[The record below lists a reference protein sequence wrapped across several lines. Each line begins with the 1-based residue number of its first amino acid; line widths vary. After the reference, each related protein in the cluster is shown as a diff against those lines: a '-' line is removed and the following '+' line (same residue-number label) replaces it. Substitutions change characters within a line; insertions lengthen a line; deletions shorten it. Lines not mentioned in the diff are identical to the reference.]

1 MNKIILVGYMGSGKT
16 EIGKLVSK
24 NAKIPFYDLDH
35 LIENRLSKSINQI
48 FSEHGEVFFRKKEHE
63 IFTEMIHAEAS
74 FVLSLGGGTP
84 CYANNHLLL
93 QSEGVVSVYLKATI
107 ATLTERLSDNKS
119 GRPLLKDLS
128 EEELAEYIAKHLFDR
143 SFYYNQCKHVVVVD
157 GKTPSAIAEE
167 VEAIYSK
174 YA

>member
-24 NAKIPFYDLDH
+24 KAHIPFQDLDH

-48 FSEHGEVFFRKKEHE
+48 FSELGEVFFRKKEHE
-63 IFTEMIHAEAS
+63 VFAERINAEES

-93 QSEGVVSVYLKATI
+93 QSEGVVSIYLKASV
-107 ATLTERLSDNKS
+107 ATLVQRLKENRSE
-119 GRPLLKDLS
+119 RPLLKDLS
-128 EEELAEYIAKHLFDR
+128 EEELTEYVAKHLFDR
-143 SFYYNQCKHVVVVD
+143 SFYYNQCRYVVVVD
-157 GKTPSAIAEE
+157 GKTPSEIVEE
-167 VEAIYSK
+167 IENTYSK
-174 YA
+174 

>member
-35 LIENRLSKSINQI
+35 LIENELSKSINQI
-48 FSEHGEVFFRKKEHE
+48 FSDHGEVFFRKKEHE
-63 IFTEMIHAEAS
+63 VFAKMIHTEAS

-93 QSEGVVSVYLKATI
+93 QSEGAVSVYLKANI
-107 ATLTERLSDNKS
+107 ATLAERLSDNKS

-128 EEELAEYIAKHLFDR
+128 PEELAEYIAKHLFDR

-157 GKTPSAIAEE
+157 GKEPAAIAEE
-167 VEAIYSK
+167 IEAIYSK

>member
-24 NAKIPFYDLDH
+24 KTNIPFCDLDH

-48 FSEHGEVFFRKKEHE
+48 FSEFGEVFFRKKEHE
-63 IFTEMIHAEAS
+63 VFTEKINSGES

-93 QSEGVVSVYLKATI
+93 QSDGVVSVYLKASI
-107 ATLTERLSDNKS
+107 ATLVQRLKENRSE
-119 GRPLLKDLS
+119 RPLLKDLT
-128 EEELAEYIAKHLFDR
+128 EEELTEYIAKHLFDR
-143 SFYYNQCKHVVVVD
+143 SYYYNQCKHIVIVD
-157 GKTPSAIAEE
+157 GKSPEQIVDEIE
-167 VEAIYSK
+167 KILF
-174 YA
+174 